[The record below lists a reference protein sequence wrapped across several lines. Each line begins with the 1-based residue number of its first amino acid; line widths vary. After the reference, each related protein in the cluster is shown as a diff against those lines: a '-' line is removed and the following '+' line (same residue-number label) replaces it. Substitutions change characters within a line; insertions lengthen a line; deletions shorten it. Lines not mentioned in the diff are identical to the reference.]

1 MLVDADHD
9 HDKLTRQSV
18 TGIII
23 LVNNAPIKWVS
34 KQQKTVES
42 STYGSEMV
50 ASRIATEMV
59 VAMQYN
65 LRMLGVPVVGPTLM
79 LGDNQS
85 VVISTTRVS
94 SALNKKHN
102 AIAYH
107 QVREAIAAKIL
118 CFYHISTHHNLA
130 DIMTKPLPAST
141 FYKLVKPLLFR
152 SPTYNKAN
160 LQDSE
165 T

>member
-23 LVNNAPIKWVS
+23 LVNNAFIKWVS
-34 KQQKTVES
+34 KRQKTVES

-59 VAMQYN
+59 IAMRYN

-85 VVISTTRVS
+85 VVISTTMHGIER
-94 SALNKKHN
+94 
-102 AIAYH
+102 IE
-107 QVREAIAAKIL
+107 QEAQCNRIPPSKRGN
-118 CFYHISTHHNLA
+118 C
-130 DIMTKPLPAST
+130 
-141 FYKLVKPLLFR
+141 R
-152 SPTYNKAN
+152 
-160 LQDSE
+160 
-165 T
+165 